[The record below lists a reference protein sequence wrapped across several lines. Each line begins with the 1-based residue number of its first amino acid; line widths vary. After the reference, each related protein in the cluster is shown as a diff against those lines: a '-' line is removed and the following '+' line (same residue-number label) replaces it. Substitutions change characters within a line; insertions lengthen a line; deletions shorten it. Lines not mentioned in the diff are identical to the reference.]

1 MDFPYVIYV
10 VQNRGDD
17 ATVAAEEVGS
27 GVVFHVKALL
37 TGESLQV
44 QEGYTVVFDHYSLPV
59 PVDGRLDS
67 VCSSSVVSKRRGFGI
82 VYAIG
87 LNTSVKLRNH

>member
-1 MDFPYVIYV
+1 M
-10 VQNRGDD
+10 
-17 ATVAAEEVGS
+17 
-27 GVVFHVKALL
+27 

-59 PVDGRLDS
+59 PVDGRLDL

-87 LNTSVKLRNH
+87 LNTSVKLRNHREAILD